1 MKCLEIILRCE
12 PTDRTLTD
20 LYLRLVALPHTPKGL
35 RIVTGPQLMSMHAN
49 GLPALRAMRNEGCI
63 EFKEV
68 TVREERSPRAPP
80 TPKPARPPARPTPKR
95 PSVLPSPGGF

>member
-12 PTDRTLTD
+12 PSDRTLTD

-35 RIVTGPQLMSMHAN
+35 RIVTGPQLISMHAN

-68 TVREERSPRAPP
+68 TVRVERPAPP
-80 TPKPARPPARPTPKR
+80 PPKPARPPARPTPKR
-95 PSVLPSPGGF
+95 PSTSPSPGGF